1 MALLPLLSF
10 LFSRR
15 VDPHPHPCF
24 RYEVVDGAS
33 YLHCASTHLT
43 AFWASTGG
51 AAARFSVNSVH
62 PIDDAGDMKVCAC
75 HRPILPPLPG
85 VLRHRGF

>member
-1 MALLPLLSF
+1 MELEAPFVSSFDTLPPLTL
-10 LFSRR
+10 
-15 VDPHPHPCF
+15 

-62 PIDDAGDMKVCAC
+62 PIDDAGDMKVCGG
-75 HRPILPPLPG
+75 H
-85 VLRHRGF
+85 